1 MKDYLQFAGICIA
14 LLFLNSCGIVNR
26 FQVENPAAEKK
37 DHQVLVTEYFRVP
50 QSENE
55 IQANSTQVKEQGES
69 LNSTHDKTEQQPV
82 VVNRNNI
89 PYDDTLVQES
99 TDDEIPT
106 SEILAEAA
114 ESERVARKAVAYSF
128 LPFLIWIFPPL
139 YIIGIIITIIQI
151 NRFNRYT
158 YVTEKGLKNIHTAK
172 IILLIS
178 SLLPVA
184 LVLLIL
190 LAIFYL

>member
-1 MKDYLQFAGICIA
+1 MKDYLLFLGICIA
-14 LLFLNSCGIVNR
+14 LLFLNSCGMVNR

-37 DHQVLVTEYFRVP
+37 DHQVLVTEYFRTS

-55 IQANSTQVKEQGES
+55 IQVDSATVKEQGEII
-69 LNSTHDKTEQQPV
+69 NSTHDRTDRQPV
-82 VVNRNNI
+82 VIRMNNV
-89 PYDDTLVQES
+89 PDDDTLVQES
-99 TDDEIPT
+99 TDDEISN
-106 SEILAEAA
+106 SEMLAEAV

-172 IILLIS
+172 IVLLIS

-184 LVLLIL
+184 LVLLII
-190 LAIFYL
+190 LAILYL